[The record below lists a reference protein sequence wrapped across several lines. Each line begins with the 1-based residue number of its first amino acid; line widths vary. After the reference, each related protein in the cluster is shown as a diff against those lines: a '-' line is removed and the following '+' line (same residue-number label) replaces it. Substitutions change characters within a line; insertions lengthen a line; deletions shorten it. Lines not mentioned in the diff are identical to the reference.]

1 MRGVESRE
9 REFTGGLSD
18 RAAMSRSA
26 RANAAPSPNGRAAL
40 EPPLVVTAAQRENVE
55 RKLELL
61 PTSPGVY
68 VFLGPKARVLY
79 VGKARSLR
87 SRVRQYFQP
96 GSSDTR
102 FFALRL
108 PEEAVDIET
117 FVVANEKE
125 AALLENAMIKER
137 QPLYNFKLRD
147 DKEFLSLRL
156 DPKQK
161 WARLGVVRK
170 PANDGARYFGPY
182 DSATSARRT
191 LRLVNR
197 HFKLRTC
204 TDTEMNARVRP
215 CLQHQIQRC
224 LAPCVL
230 EVDRDE
236 YVAQTK
242 LVGLFLD
249 GRHDE
254 LVEDLDRRMRDAAQ
268 TLAYERAAQYRD
280 QLRSVE
286 RVREDQRIAVA
297 RDVDQDAIGIYVEGD
312 KGELAVVEVRSGR
325 VANVRTFPFTSPS
338 FEGVGLPDDELIAA
352 FVRERYAERSELP
365 DEVLVP
371 LPLEAM
377 EGLAEMLSEGRPRK
391 MKIREPQRGS
401 GRDLIAMAT
410 ENAAHAFKEKRRAEE
425 DIEGR
430 LAEVQRRL
438 RLPKPPIRIECIDI
452 SHSGGTDTVASMT
465 ALENGMPDRKR
476 YKSFHLR
483 TVSGGDDFGAMRE
496 VLTRRLSRRHEVGWD
511 LPDLLVVD
519 GGKGQLEIAVAVLR
533 DLNITDLPVCGL
545 AKEKPNSK
553 GEVSPERV
561 FLPGQKNAIPL
572 RERSATLHFLGTV
585 RDEAHRTSNLLRIRL
600 GKRKRLRSG
609 LEDIVGVGPKT
620 RNLLLK
626 TLGSLKAIA
635 AADQSALQRAGASE
649 AQAQRIV
656 AYFAS
661 ATQGPSSDAAELA
674 SAEDVAVD
682 GAFQH
687 AIAPGDDDG
696 DDVELEEVE
705 VAELEA
711 LASELPMPDL
721 VPDID
726 DPGER

>member
-1 MRGVESRE
+1 
-9 REFTGGLSD
+9 
-18 RAAMSRSA
+18 
-26 RANAAPSPNGRAAL
+26 
-40 EPPLVVTAAQRENVE
+40 VTTPAQRENVE
-55 RKLELL
+55 RKLDSL

-68 VFLGPKARVLY
+68 VFLGPGGKVLY

-108 PEEAVDIET
+108 PEEAVDLET

-156 DPKQK
+156 DPKQA
-161 WARLGVVRK
+161 WPRLGVVRR
-170 PANDGARYFGPY
+170 PASDGARYFGPY

-204 TDTEMNARVRP
+204 TDTEMAARVRP

-224 LAPCVL
+224 LAPCVYD
-230 EVDRDE
+230 VDREE
-236 YVAQTK
+236 YLAQAR

-254 LVEDLDRRMRDAAQ
+254 LVKDLDQRMRDAAQ
-268 TLAYERAAQYRD
+268 VLAYERAAQYRD

-286 RVREDQRIAVA
+286 RVREDQRVATA
-297 RDVDQDAIGIYVEGD
+297 RDVDQDAIGLFVEGD
-312 KGELAVVEVRSGR
+312 RGELALVEVRGGR
-325 VANVRTFPFTSPS
+325 VANVRTFPFESVS
-338 FEGVGLPDDELIAA
+338 LPDDELLAA
-352 FVRERYAERSELP
+352 FVRDRYADRSELP
-365 DEVLVP
+365 DEILVP
-371 LPLEAM
+371 MALEAM
-377 EGLAEMLSEGRPRK
+377 DGLAEMLSEGRPRK
-391 MKIREPQRGS
+391 LKIREPQRGS
-401 GRDLIAMAT
+401 GRDLVAMAT
-410 ENAAHAFKEKRRAEE
+410 ENAAHAFKEKRRAED

-430 LAEVQRRL
+430 LADVQKRL
-438 RLPKPPIRIECIDI
+438 RLPKLPRRIECIDI

-465 ALENGMPDRKR
+465 ALENGLPDRKR

-496 VLTRRLSRRHEVGWD
+496 VLTRRLVRRDEPGWE

-519 GGKGQLEIAVAVLR
+519 GGKGQLEIAIAVMR
-533 DLNITDLPVCGL
+533 ELNVIDLPVCGL
-545 AKEKPNSK
+545 AKEKPNTK
-553 GEVSPERV
+553 GEISPERV

-609 LEDIVGVGPKT
+609 LEDIVGIGKKT
-620 RNLLLK
+620 RTLLLK
-626 TLGSLKAIA
+626 NLGSLKAIA
-635 AADQSALQRAGASE
+635 AADREALEKAGASRSQAESILGYFRVAPPEANAE
-649 AQAQRIV
+649 AQE
-656 AYFAS
+656 S
-661 ATQGPSSDAAELA
+661 AELVD
-674 SAEDVAVD
+674 AEDVAVD
-682 GAFQH
+682 GAFEH
-687 AIAPGDDDG
+687 AFEGEGQEDEGVEVQEIEIT
-696 DDVELEEVE
+696 ELELSEPE
-705 VAELEA
+705 PDP
-711 LASELPMPDL
+711 ASS
-721 VPDID
+721 
-726 DPGER
+726 